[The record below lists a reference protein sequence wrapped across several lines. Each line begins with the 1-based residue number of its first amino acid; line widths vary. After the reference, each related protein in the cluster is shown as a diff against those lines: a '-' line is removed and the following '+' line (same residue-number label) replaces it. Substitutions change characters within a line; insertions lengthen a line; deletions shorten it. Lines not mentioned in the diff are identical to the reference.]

1 MQKTLSSSQLKEIF
15 AVQDEVDNGL
25 KEDDQVQNHEDV
37 ELEMKN
43 KNDQPLNAEV
53 IEKYFAENSE
63 DKFVDDED
71 SDERE
76 DDDGADQPFYKY
88 NKEELTSN
96 PYENSSKTLTIRGN
110 AENIFGINPNSSEND
125 KYANFDDLEDE
136 DDRDEEFEEAIERDS
151 TPNST
156 L

>member
-1 MQKTLSSSQLKEIF
+1 
-15 AVQDEVDNGL
+15 
-25 KEDDQVQNHEDV
+25 
-37 ELEMKN
+37 
-43 KNDQPLNAEV
+43 
-53 IEKYFAENSE
+53 
-63 DKFVDDED
+63 
-71 SDERE
+71 
-76 DDDGADQPFYKY
+76 
-88 NKEELTSN
+88 LTSN